1 MTYRFTEALDDYT
14 AVTSH
19 PHSAARQYYDAA
31 MRLPQ
36 AESRQIHVNQA
47 DGIVRAD
54 YAARSWV
61 AGVEDASH
69 NLPNLITI
77 HDNGGTASSPAK
89 IKRAARDLL
98 RLLGE
103 D

>member
-14 AVTSH
+14 AVMSH
-19 PHSAARQYYDAA
+19 PHSAARKYYDAA

-36 AESRQIHVNQA
+36 DEGRQIHVNQA
-47 DGIVRAD
+47 DGIVRAG

-61 AGVEDASH
+61 AGVEDAARDLH
-69 NLPNLITI
+69 NLITI

-89 IKRAARDLL
+89 IKRAARKLL